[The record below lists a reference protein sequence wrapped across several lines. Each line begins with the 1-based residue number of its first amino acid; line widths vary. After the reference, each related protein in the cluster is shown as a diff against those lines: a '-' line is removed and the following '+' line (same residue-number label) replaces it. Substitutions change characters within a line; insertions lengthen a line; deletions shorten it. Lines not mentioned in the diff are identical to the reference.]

1 MSSRNAALE
10 PTAML
15 TLYINRASKTL
26 PKTQRA
32 RPERAK
38 VELKQSLSSTRRT
51 PGLRRPDIPHEAI
64 ELFAQAGAFG

>member
-1 MSSRNAALE
+1 MGSRNAALE

-15 TLYINRASKTL
+15 TFCIGRAGETL

-38 VELKQSLSSTRRT
+38 VELKHQ
-51 PGLRRPDIPHEAI
+51 
-64 ELFAQAGAFG
+64 FGRE

>member
-38 VELKQSLSSTRRT
+38 VELKLQ
-51 PGLRRPDIPHEAI
+51 
-64 ELFAQAGAFG
+64 FGRE

>member
-15 TLYINRASKTL
+15 TLYINRDINRASKTL

-38 VELKQSLSSTRRT
+38 VELKHQ
-51 PGLRRPDIPHEAI
+51 
-64 ELFAQAGAFG
+64 FGRE